1 MEAYFHP
8 MKIKLAPAL
17 AAAKNGPVNSR
28 MNGGN
33 LQWNCVDILN
43 HLQRRVPRNAYIL
56 KDVTMNDIY
65 QSQEWSFIFGM
76 ARIKNRVGTFSF
88 ARDGKGRTIALKF
101 DRAIR
106 HQKISTFLNDHK
118 MTDEAKW
125 FEK

>member
-1 MEAYFHP
+1 